1 MEIIGKKIKL
11 RPFKESDADN
21 VINWILVETVWQN
34 WDAPREESSAFVQD
48 TYREKCLRELDR
60 SMASV
65 YWLRSAKSYQGSV
78 YINLVKKLSCTD
90 IDGENWLRTNQ
101 CL

>member
-34 WDAPREESSAFVQD
+34 WDAPREESSDFVQRYLQGKMFER
-48 TYREKCLRELDR
+48 TRQKHGFCLLATLCKIVSRKC
-60 SMASV
+60 
-65 YWLRSAKSYQGSV
+65 
-78 YINLVKKLSCTD
+78 IHKLGQE
-90 IDGENWLRTNQ
+90 IILY
-101 CL
+101 